1 MFLRGSRVSQ
11 VYLFE
16 LASHRTQ
23 WLSTRQQL
31 IAGNVANAN
40 TPQFRAQD
48 LKPFSAVLD
57 QTQFTMTT
65 TNPAHI
71 TPPETELA
79 AERAEW
85 GHGAFSLALIEG
97 LSGKADLLHKSA
109 ITVSALD
116 YYIAE
121 RVKELTN
128 GAQHPVM
135 SRPDTV
141 PDFAFATT
149 R

>member
-1 MFLRGSRVSQ
+1 MSQ

-23 WLSTRQQL
+23 YLSSRQQL

-40 TPQFRAQD
+40 TPQYAAQD

-57 QTQFTMTT
+57 QQFTMTT

-79 AERAEW
+79 ADRQTDSDAADSTISGNSVNLQDEMMKLGEVSRDSSMANSVKKIF
-85 GHGAFSLALIEG
+85 HQMMMSSL
-97 LSGKADLLHKSA
+97 K
-109 ITVSALD
+109 
-116 YYIAE
+116 
-121 RVKELTN
+121 
-128 GAQHPVM
+128 
-135 SRPDTV
+135 
-141 PDFAFATT
+141 
-149 R
+149 